1 MQLQSCRLF
10 SLGEVVFFGH
20 AFNIKVSEPTTHRHL
35 HPCPHAVYFG
45 CRRVLVPSPCTLLWL
60 PFSLPPFSL
69 PPFPPFPPTSLF
81 PYIYTENHAT
91 RTSGIALVHPV
102 YYADRA
108 AALDKA
114 YDKTTSYLFGS
125 AMLVAPIVSPIPA
138 NRSNLTQK
146 TWLPPGR
153 WVDFAGSKVYSCSDG
168 AGCDVTATYALHEL
182 PIFVREGS
190 VVPLRTAASLGQ
202 TVAFSDPL
210 VWSVWPGHGAA
221 AATHGGATVVEDD
234 GATLRFETELATA
247 TTNMSWTVVGND
259 EDATDPPGFT
269 LTVTPTAGSFD
280 VNGGCT
286 DVEAGIEYGGP
297 GADLQEL
304 PGDVETAAECCD
316 ACGTFSNCGFWTW
329 LDTKRCSLKVSR
341 SGKVANASA
350 VSGAAPRRMPAKR
363 SHGFQ
368 LRGAANSAVLG
379 TVAAVTVNGTPLPAL
394 DPDDDGKVGWYT
406 VAADAPTW
414 LARPPP
420 GSLVIL
426 TPSFELSQTLVVRV
440 GGVTGGEV

>member
-1 MQLQSCRLF
+1 MHPRPRALVDRVHSRG
-10 SLGEVVFFGH
+10 LG
-20 AFNIKVSEPTTHRHL
+20 
-35 HPCPHAVYFG
+35 
-45 CRRVLVPSPCTLLWL
+45 L
-60 PFSLPPFSL
+60 PFSL
-69 PPFPPFPPTSLF
+69 PPTSLF

-114 YDKTTSYLFGS
+114 YAKTTSYLFGS
-125 AMLVAPIVSPIPA
+125 AMLVAPIVSPILA
-138 NRSNLTQK
+138 NQSTLTQK

-153 WVDFAGSKVYSCSDG
+153 WADFAGSEVYSCSDG
-168 AGCDVTATYALHEL
+168 AGCDVTASYALHEL
-182 PIFVREGS
+182 PIFVRVGS

-247 TTNMSWTVVGND
+247 TTTMSWTVVGGD
-259 EDATDPPGFT
+259 DVTGPPGFT

-286 DVEAGIEYGGP
+286 DVEAGFEYGGP
-297 GADLQEL
+297 GAGLQEL
-304 PGDVETAAECCD
+304 PGDVATAAECCD

-329 LDTKRCSLKVSR
+329 LDSKRCSLKVSR

-350 VSGAAPRRMPAKR
+350 VSGVAPRRMPTKR

-368 LRGAANSAVLG
+368 LRGAAVLG
-379 TVAAVTVNGTPLPAL
+379 TVAAVTVNGTPPPAL
-394 DPDDDGKVGWYT
+394 EPDDDGKVGWYT

-440 GGVTGGEV
+440 GGGRGWEEGVAA